1 MAFYSGIDGVLNF
14 GSGSSTNEGGCAAKV
29 KNWQWSVNQEVLDTT
44 SICDTDR
51 TLIPSTRSTSGSC
64 SLHYYGTNSAASS
77 LIDKI
82 QKSSGSKSG
91 LVTFKLTVDGRAITI
106 PAYITSA
113 SMNCSVGEVVSV
125 DITFEGTGAASN
137 NF

>member
-1 MAFYSGIDGVLNF
+1 MAFFSGINGTLNF
-14 GSGSSTNEGGCAAKV
+14 GDGTSTGEGGCSAKV

-44 SICDTDR
+44 SLCDTDK
-51 TLIPSTRSTSGSC
+51 TLVPSTRSTSGSC
-64 SLHYYGTNSAASS
+64 SLHYYGSNSAASS

-82 QKSSGSKSG
+82 QKGSGTKSG
-91 LVTFKLTVDGRAITI
+91 QVTFKLSVDGRAVTI

-113 SMNCSVGEVVSV
+113 SMTCAVGEVVSV